1 MVPGTE
7 GTLEFLCPVCRIGT
21 MCEHDTGYDECNVC
35 NFYSIYCD
43 GRTEYTE
50 KEIRFAHE
58 ADAKNYLERKN
69 GNTT

>member
-1 MVPGTE
+1 
-7 GTLEFLCPVCRIGT
+7 

-35 NFYSIYCD
+35 NFYSIYYD